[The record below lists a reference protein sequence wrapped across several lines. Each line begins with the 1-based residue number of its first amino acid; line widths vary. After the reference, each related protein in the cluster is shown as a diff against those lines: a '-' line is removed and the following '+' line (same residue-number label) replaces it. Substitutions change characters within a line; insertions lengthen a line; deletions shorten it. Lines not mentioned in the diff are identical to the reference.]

1 MIIGAVPGIAFAEQ
15 RVTLA
20 PGSSLFVFS
29 DGCYEL
35 FTPGRTLMSLE
46 DFAAILASA
55 APHPDA
61 LDRTIAASRQWQQ
74 REDFEDDFSLI
85 QFHL

>member
-1 MIIGAVPGIAFAEQ
+1 MAA
-15 RVTLA
+15 
-20 PGSSLFVFS
+20 S
-29 DGCYEL
+29 DG
-35 FTPGRTLMSLE
+35 
-46 DFAAILASA
+46 FAAVLAFA

-85 QFHL
+85 QFRL